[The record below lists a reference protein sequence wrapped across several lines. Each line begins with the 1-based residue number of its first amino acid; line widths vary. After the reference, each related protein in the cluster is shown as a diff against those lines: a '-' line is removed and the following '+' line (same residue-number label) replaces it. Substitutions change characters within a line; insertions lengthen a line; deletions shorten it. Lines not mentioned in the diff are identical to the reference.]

1 MHSHIYICFH
11 IALYKNKIFFCKYIL
26 FNEIYIFFQHK
37 SHYKLYNNFY
47 VEKNIDLHNFMFYV
61 FVLTLFFYVTY
72 ELFLSDIKYIYIKQ
86 YNKRTYKRTKIE
98 YQTKRKRRIYI
109 NSTHH
114 YHGNEEIFDKNC

>member
-1 MHSHIYICFH
+1 
-11 IALYKNKIFFCKYIL
+11 
-26 FNEIYIFFQHK
+26 
-37 SHYKLYNNFY
+37 
-47 VEKNIDLHNFMFYV
+47 MFYV

-114 YHGNEEIFDKNC
+114 YHGNEEIFDKNCWDPKNNGNIKADPKFLNVRDDHHRRRNPQKIIAMAAQ